1 MDDYAACCDDA
12 AVPDSYSRT
21 DNDSAAYP
29 AIFSNADGKG
39 RLLRFASLYVVC
51 RVARRVELAVGAD
64 FCVRT
69 DMDASAV
76 EHCAVVVDE
85 HVFAK
90 MNFCAVVTVE
100 RRADEC
106 RFGYLRY
113 ELFDCTAVV
122 GVGNRHCLQTCAE
135 PLAAGDVAVISG
147 SEK

>member
-12 AVPDSYSRT
+12 AVPDGYSRT

-39 RLLRFASLYVVC
+39 CLLRFASLYVVC
-51 RVARRVELAVGAD
+51 RMARCVELAVGAD

-90 MNFCAVVTVE
+90 MNFCAVVAVE
-100 RRADEC
+100 RRAD
-106 RFGYLRY
+106 
-113 ELFDCTAVV
+113 
-122 GVGNRHCLQTCAE
+122 
-135 PLAAGDVAVISG
+135 
-147 SEK
+147 